1 MQSTKQKGYNA
12 AIGANHGFICI
23 PKSQFII
30 PKSIMKA
37 TIVTIGDEILIG
49 QIVDTNSGYIAKALD
64 KIGVQTTEMLS
75 ISDDKQHILNT
86 FSALQ
91 NKVDLVIITGGLG
104 PTKDDITKHTF
115 CEYFDDTFV
124 RNQEVEDHIVALF
137 TKLNFSVT
145 QINKDQALLPSKAQV
160 LKNNYGTAAG
170 MWMQKGTTIFVSM
183 PGVPYEMKG
192 IVNEQLIPKIVAEFK
207 RPYIIHKTILTYG
220 QGESLVAERIEDWE
234 NNLPEFIKLAY
245 LPSPGRVRLRL
256 TARGE
261 NNEVLEKAIQE
272 NVQSLAKIIGDIIVG
287 FDEDETIEVIIG
299 RLLRQQGKTIATAES
314 CTGGKIAQMLTSVAG
329 ASDYFRGSVISYDT
343 ETKISVLGVDAKT
356 IEKYTVVSASVA
368 SEMVLGI
375 QKLMKTD
382 YAIATTG
389 NAGPSKG
396 DADAEVGTVFIAL
409 ATPKAVFVEEFNFG
423 QPRDKVIHR
432 TANKALEMM
441 QAAIL
446 KDAFK

>member
-1 MQSTKQKGYNA
+1 
-12 AIGANHGFICI
+12 
-23 PKSQFII
+23 
-30 PKSIMKA
+30 MKA

-75 ISDDKQHILNT
+75 ISDDKNHILDT
-86 FSALQ
+86 FASLQ
-91 NKVDLVIITGGLG
+91 DKVDLVIITGGLG
-104 PTKDDITKHTF
+104 PTKDDITKKTF
-115 CEYFDDTFV
+115 CDYFEDVFV

-137 TKLNFSVT
+137 TKLNFIPT
-145 QINKDQALLPSKAQV
+145 QINKDQALLPSKALV

-170 MWMQKGTTIFVSM
+170 MWMKKGKTVFVSM

-192 IVNEQLIPKIVAEFK
+192 IVNEELIPKIISEYK
-207 RPYIIHKTILTYG
+207 RPYIVHKTILTYG
-220 QGESLVAERIEDWE
+220 QGESMVAERIENWE
-234 NNLPEFIKLAY
+234 NNLPEYIKLAY

-261 NNEVLEKAIQE
+261 NEEVLQKAIQE
-272 NVQSLAKIIGDIIVG
+272 NIQSLTTIIGDIIVG

-314 CTGGKIAQMLTSVAG
+314 CTGGKIAQVLTSVAG
-329 ASDYFRGSVISYDT
+329 ASNYFRGSVVSYATD
-343 ETKISVLGVDAKT
+343 TKISVLGVSAQT
-356 IEKYTVVSASVA
+356 IEKFTVVSAAVA
-368 SEMVLGI
+368 SEMALGI
-375 QKLMKTD
+375 QKLMKAD

-409 ATPKAVFVEEFNFG
+409 ATPEAVFTEEFNFG
-423 QPRDKVIHR
+423 QPRDKVIDR
-432 TANKALEMM
+432 TTNKALEIL
-441 QAAIL
+441 QKEIL
-446 KDAFK
+446 KNPLN

>member
-1 MQSTKQKGYNA
+1 
-12 AIGANHGFICI
+12 
-23 PKSQFII
+23 
-30 PKSIMKA
+30 MKA

-64 KIGVQTTEMLS
+64 KIGVQTTELLS

-86 FSALQ
+86 FLELQ

-137 TKLNFSVT
+137 KKLNFIPT
-145 QINKDQALLPSKAQV
+145 QVNKDQALLPSKAQV
-160 LKNNYGTAAG
+160 LKNNYGTASG
-170 MWMQKGTTIFVSM
+170 MWMQKGKTVFVSM

-220 QGESLVAERIEDWE
+220 QGESLVAERIEYWE
-234 NNLPEFIKLAY
+234 SNLPKFIKLAY

-261 NNEVLEKAIQE
+261 NKEVLEKAIQE
-272 NVQSLAKIIGDIIVG
+272 NVASLTNIIGDIIVG
-287 FDEDETIEVIIG
+287 FDEDETIEVIVG
-299 RLLRQQGKTIATAES
+299 RLLRQQGKTISTAES
-314 CTGGKIAQMLTSVAG
+314 CTGGKIAQMLSSAAG
-329 ASDYFRGSVISYDT
+329 ASDYFRGSVVSYATD
-343 ETKISVLGVDAKT
+343 TKISVLGVNAQT
-356 IEKYTVVSASVA
+356 IENNTVVSAAVA
-368 SEMVLGI
+368 TEMALGI
-375 QKLMKTD
+375 QKLMNTD

-389 NAGPSKG
+389 NAGPTKG
-396 DADAEVGTVFIAL
+396 DAEAEVGTVFIAL
-409 ATPKAVFVEEFNFG
+409 ATPTAIFTEEFNFG
-423 QPRDKVIHR
+423 QPREKVIDR
-432 TANKALEMM
+432 TANKALELL
-441 QAAIL
+441 QKAIL
-446 KDAFK
+446 KSVFN